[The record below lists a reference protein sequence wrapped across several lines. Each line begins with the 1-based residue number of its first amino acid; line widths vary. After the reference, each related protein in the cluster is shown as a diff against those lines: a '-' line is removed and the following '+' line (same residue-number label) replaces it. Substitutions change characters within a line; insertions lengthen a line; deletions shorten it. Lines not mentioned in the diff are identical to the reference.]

1 MPKMGKKGRLK
12 MTPAYSLV
20 ICSVFAGLFA
30 VYCSY
35 VDVDLNV
42 LLKGVETA
50 FNLIPGSAMKP
61 FKVSWEK
68 PESQSTKPS
77 SRILFNPLVDN
88 GSLEWTGGLIQELG
102 GTEKERQGVLETLQ
116 KVSVDRTAA
125 AWIELPQHRE
135 VS

>member
-1 MPKMGKKGRLK
+1 MPP
-12 MTPAYSLV
+12 PAFSLV

-77 SRILFNPLVDN
+77 SRIQFNPLVDN

-102 GTEKERQGVLETLQ
+102 GTEKEKQGVLETLQ

-125 AWIELPQHRE
+125 ASIELPQHR
-135 VS
+135 